1 MKTIDL
7 RDYQIEISN
16 KATDILNEYGLCYL
30 ALEVRTGKTL
40 TALQTAENIGCKN
53 VLFLTKKKAIT
64 SIQHDFNLLKPSY
77 NITITNYEQV
87 PKLSGHFDLLIVD
100 EAQNY
105 GSHPKPSKRFK
116 ETILLNYDRVLYL
129 SGTPTPETWS
139 QIYHQLQLA
148 KQFSPFKQYKTFYQW
163 SKDYVNIKQIMIA
176 GNKINDYS
184 DALIDKIKAIIDPY
198 FITFTQKE
206 AGFELEIKEQIHFVE
221 MQPITYKLCNQLK
234 ADKVING
241 KEKVI
246 LGDTPVKLLSK
257 LHQMYSGTIKFE
269 DETAK
274 TLDNSKALFIKNNF
288 HGKKIAIFYKF
299 KQELEMLKEVFNNR
313 WTDESD
319 VFNKSSYLV
328 YLGQFVSSREG
339 INLSTADELIF
350 LNIDFSALSYLQARD
365 RMTSK
370 DRIKENNLHWIFS
383 KDGIEYK
390 IYKVV
395 KSKEDFTVQHFKRL
409 C

>member
-116 ETILLNYDRVLYL
+116 DTILLNYDRVLYL

-148 KQFSPFKQYKTFYQW
+148 KQFSPFKQYKNFYQW

-288 HGKKIAIFYKF
+288 PGKKIAIFYKF

>member
-77 NITITNYEQV
+77 NIMITNYEQV
-87 PKLSGHFDLLIVD
+87 PNLTGHFDLLIVD

-148 KQFSPFKQYKTFYQW
+148 KQFSPFKQYKNFYQW

-234 ADKVING
+234 TDKVING

-288 HGKKIAIFYKF
+288 PGKKIAIFYKF

-319 VFNKSSYLV
+319 VFNKSSYLI

-370 DRIKENNLHWIFS
+370 DRIKENNLHWVFS

-395 KSKEDFTVQHFKRL
+395 KSKEDFTTRHFLKL
-409 C
+409 L